1 MAVAFLPAELGA
13 SARLAV
19 EIAFGAD
26 LTDVDGSGWSWTDVT
41 ADVRQ
46 DPGITTSGGRS
57 DEASTSQPANCSM
70 VLDNATGAYS
80 IGGGSAHYPYVRRNV
95 PVRVRVNP
103 GDGVYRVVFQGY
115 ANGFTPGWTDTDH
128 GRIPVVTLSASGVLR
143 RLIQG
148 KDPLRSALYRYF
160 TITNSDHL
168 VTPVEYWPLEEDK
181 AATEAASAVDGGAP
195 GQFAVITSGGKDY
208 GKAAW
213 GGDTDN
219 VATAR
224 AVKVSAG
231 GSLRLPCRPSL
242 VTADYW
248 VVQWSQR
255 YTSGSGAWVDF
266 YTNGPHKIRITFW
279 TDGSIDVIESQSAGD
294 TTRFSVAA
302 AQPYTYDDVWR
313 TYTFVVDQTTANT
326 SWTLYRD
333 GSYANGVTSALLA
346 RGLPTRLDFISVPSP
361 GGTEDPVSVA
371 HVGLIESIAYVTEHA
386 WAGTGY
392 LDEFPEHRATRLCE
406 EEGVD
411 LDLVGALTTDVGMGP
426 QRPLPFV
433 TLVREVEAV
442 DQGVLYDG
450 VGPGLRYVARD
461 QRENATT
468 DLAVSAADLVAP
480 FEPTDDDQRDR
491 NRVVAT
497 SATGA
502 KASYEDTD
510 GPRGTTA
517 IGVYDS
523 SVDPNVADTS
533 FLLDYASWAVHL
545 GTVEGYRYPAVTM
558 NMRAIAAAALAA
570 DVLAVTPSSRITV
583 SDVDTL
589 AGLPDE
595 TVDLLAEGVSH
606 KLSTREWLF
615 TAKCSPY
622 DPWIIGTVASE
633 TGDTDDDLLRLDTD
647 GAFVTHKF
655 VGTGAAA
662 VGNNASV
669 APALPAGIA
678 AGDLLLVFAAI
689 RNSGAGVP
697 STPTGYTLLAGSAN
711 ARVFGKIATGSESA
725 PTVAFT
731 GGVANATTL
740 ATMVAYRGAALTVQN
755 SAEQLNASAQN
766 IATPALS
773 GVGTAA
779 LVMWFGWKQDDWTSV
794 DPLLAGSID
803 EVFENSSTT
812 GDDAGIVVDH
822 LVVSSSVLGG
832 GAVGTGAFTVTGGAS
847 AISRGIVL
855 ALDLA
860 TIPAGSTSLVV
871 ATPSG
876 PLWTTTADDYPLEL
890 KVGGLPVTATACSG
904 SSSPQTFTVQPT
916 SSPRHAGDAVEV
928 LHPRALGL

>member
-19 EIAFGAD
+19 EVAFGAD
-26 LTDVDGSGWSWTDVT
+26 LTDIDGSGWSWTDVS

-57 DEASTSQPANCSM
+57 DEASTSQPANCSL
-70 VLDNATGAYS
+70 VLDNAAGAYS
-80 IGGGSAHYPYVRRNV
+80 LGGTSSHYPYVRRNV
-95 PVRVRVNP
+95 PVRVRINP

-128 GRIPVVTLSASGVLR
+128 GRIPIVTLSASGVLR

-148 KDPLRSALYRYF
+148 SDPLRSALYRYF
-160 TITNSDHL
+160 TIANADHT
-168 VTPVEYWPLEEDK
+168 VSPIKEYWPLEEDK

-195 GQFAVITSGGKDY
+195 GSFRTLTSGGKTY
-208 GKAAW
+208 GKVAW

-219 VATAR
+219 PATAR

-231 GSLRLPCRPSL
+231 GSIVLPTRPSL
-242 VTADYW
+242 FTADYW
-248 VVQWSQR
+248 SCQWSMR
-255 YTSGSGAWVDF
+255 YTSGSGAFVDF
-266 YTNGPHKIRITFW
+266 HTETTAIRLLFY
-279 TDGSIDVIESQSAGD
+279 TDGSIDAIQVVTGG
-294 TTRFSVAA
+294 TVFSVAA
-302 AQPYTYDDVWR
+302 PQPYTYDDVWQ
-313 TYTFVVDQTTANT
+313 TYTFVVDQTTVNT
-326 SWTLYRD
+326 SWTLYRN
-333 GSYANGVTSALLA
+333 GAFVGGVTSALLF
-346 RGLPTRLDFISVPSP
+346 RGMPTNVEFISVPNP
-361 GGTEDPVSVA
+361 GSTEDPVSVA
-371 HVGLIESIAYVTEHA
+371 HVGFIDSTTFVSEHA
-386 WAGTGY
+386 FAGDAYRYEGVI
-392 LDEFPEHRATRLCE
+392 FRAQRLCE
-406 EEGVD
+406 EEGVS
-411 LDLVGALTTDVGMGP
+411 LDIVGTPTTDVGMGP

-433 TLVREVEAV
+433 TLVREVETV

-450 VGPGLRYVARD
+450 VGPGLRYVARSE
-461 QRENATT
+461 RENAAT
-468 DLAVSAADLVAP
+468 DLEVFAADLVAP

-502 KASYEDTD
+502 KASYEDST
-510 GPRGTTA
+510 GPRGTAA

-523 SVDPNVADTS
+523 SVEPNIADTS
-533 FLLDYASWAVHL
+533 FLGDYASWAVHL

-558 NMRAIAAAALAA
+558 NMRAAAAAALAA

-589 AGLPDE
+589 AGLPDA

-606 KLSTREWLF
+606 KLTTREWTF

-622 DPWIIGTVASE
+622 DPWIVGTVASE
-633 TGDTDDDLLRLDTD
+633 TGDTDDDLLILDTD
-647 GAFVTHKF
+647 GAYVAHKLI
-655 VGTGAAA
+655 GTGAAA

-669 APALPAGIA
+669 VPALPAGIA
-678 AGDLLLVFAAI
+678 AGDLLLCFAAI

-740 ATMVAYRGAALTVQN
+740 ATMVAFRGAALTVQN

-779 LVMWFGWKQDDWTSV
+779 LVLWFGWKQDDWTSV

-803 EVFENSSTT
+803 ELFENSSTT

-832 GAVGTGAFTVTGGAS
+832 GAVGAGAFTVTGGAS

-860 TIPAGSTSLVV
+860 AVPAGSTSLVV

-904 SSSPQTFTVQPT
+904 ASSPQTFTVQPT
-916 SSPRHAGDAVEV
+916 SSPRRAGDAVEV
-928 LHPRALGL
+928 YHPRVLGL